1 MRPQP
6 ASFCILLQRESLLL
20 EIQAIWKT
28 WHFWRKEV
36 KSNILVGLKQIH
48 KWNKKVNC
56 NIYFSANSFSQ
67 QFAAVWKCRPCT
79 SHITR
84 TLNFSFIWMFSLSA
98 WKCYLIYKSCSC
110 KLIFLETFSFKTFKS
125 TGGKFFIQD
134 LSTL

>member
-1 MRPQP
+1 MRLQP

-20 EIQAIWKT
+20 EIQAVWMS

-36 KSNILVGLKQIH
+36 QNNILVGLKKWIVTFILVQIVSLSSLQQYENVGH
-48 KWNKKVNC
+48 AQATLPELW
-56 NIYFSANSFSQ
+56 FSS
-67 QFAAVWKCRPCT
+67 T
-79 SHITR
+79 
-84 TLNFSFIWMFSLSA
+84 WMFSLSA

-125 TGGKFFIQD
+125 TGGKCFIQD